1 MNELYSIFLLLYF
14 WFNDYLLFSQDNN
27 AFISTFDDTERF
39 LILLNTLY
47 IYRDHSG
54 NVHTPPDTPSP
65 GSKGTDPE
73 DLDMIVSQPSLD
85 VHLSLSEYWPGFST
99 VLVDVSPWCLMTN
112 QTDLDL
118 MIVEQNGTP
127 WHLPSKKTF
136 TPPKFKV
143 SLSL

>member
-1 MNELYSIFLLLYF
+1 MHSSVHFLTLRGFFKYF
-14 WFNDYLLFSQDNN
+14 W
-27 AFISTFDDTERF
+27 
-39 LILLNTLY
+39 TLY
-47 IYRDHSG
+47 NYRGHSG
-54 NVHTPPDTPSP
+54 IVHGPPDTPSP

-73 DLDMIVSQPSLD
+73 DLDMVVSQPSLD

-118 MIVEQNGTP
+118 MILEQNGTP
-127 WHLPSKKTF
+127 WQLPSKKTF

-143 SLSL
+143 SLSLWSFILIVIYMQFIWIYTVCE